1 MNKFSTIPTPK
12 GSFNFTWTKIKNY
25 ETCPR
30 RYAEID
36 LGKNFKET
44 SEQLDYGIE
53 MHDAAKERIS
63 NGTPLPEKFQTLEKW
78 IRKFTKDSDD
88 PAVGIQTE
96 LRLAI
101 DKNMKPCSWFGK
113 TVYFRGVIDF
123 LKIRKKVA
131 LAVDW
136 KSGEPKDDL
145 IQLGL
150 FAQLVFSHYQW
161 VEAIK
166 TMYVWIKVNDCTE
179 ENLYRKDMK
188 DLWKEIDPRV
198 NALKIAHETDNFP
211 PKKSGLCKEYCPVVT
226 CEFNG
231 KYANVRK

>member
-1 MNKFSTIPTPK
+1 MNKFNTVRVPK
-12 GSFNFTWTKIKNY
+12 QNFSFTWSKIKNF

-30 RYAEID
+30 RYLEID
-36 LGKNFKET
+36 VGKKYEEKNP
-44 SEQLDYGIE
+44 QLDYGND
-53 MHDAAKERIS
+53 MHEAATKRIS
-63 NGTPLPEKFQTLEKW
+63 HNVQLPEKFKVLEPW
-78 IRKFTKDSDD
+78 IQKFTKDSDD

-96 LRLAI
+96 LKLAI
-101 DKNMKPCSWFGK
+101 DRNMRPCDWFSK
-113 TVYFRGVIDF
+113 STYMRGVIDF

-136 KSGEPKDDL
+136 KSGEIKED
-145 IQLGL
+145 IVQLGL

-166 TMYVWIKVNDCTE
+166 TMYVWIKNDDSSE

-188 DLWKEIDPRV
+188 DLWTEINPRV
-198 NALKIAHETDNFP
+198 RALERATELNDFP
-211 PKKSGLCKEYCPVVT
+211 PKKSGLCKEYCPVIT

-231 KYANVRK
+231 KRK